1 MIYFET
7 DRLLL
12 RDWSGDDLEPF
23 AAMNADEKVMEF
35 YPAIIDREGSDTLA
49 MRLQQDMDAIG
60 FGLYAAEVKS
70 TGNFIGY
77 VGISEVRFPAD
88 FAPALEIGWRLAA
101 ESWGHGY
108 ATEAAKACMAHA
120 FSEFGFPDL
129 VSFTTRGNK
138 RSIAVMERIGM
149 LRNPAD
155 DFEHP
160 NLPAG
165 HPLRP
170 HVLYRIENP
179 GMPNSAG

>member
-1 MIYFET
+1 MIHLET

-23 AAMNADEKVMEF
+23 AAMNADENVMEF
-35 YPAIIDREGSDTLA
+35 YPAVYSREESDVIA
-49 MRLQQDMDAIG
+49 MRLQQDLDANG
-60 FGLYAAEVKS
+60 FGLYAVEVKS

-77 VGISEVRFPAD
+77 VGISEVKFEALFTPA
-88 FAPALEIGWRLAA
+88 AEIGWRLSFP
-101 ESWGHGY
+101 SWGHGY
-108 ATEAAKACMAHA
+108 ATEAARACLEHG
-120 FSEFGFPDL
+120 FSELGFCKL

-138 RSIAVMERIGM
+138 KSIAVMERIGM
-149 LRNPAD
+149 SRNPED

-179 GMPNSAG
+179 GTPILAG

>member
-1 MIYFET
+1 MIYLET
-7 DRLLL
+7 DRVLL

-23 AAMNADEKVMEF
+23 AAMNADEKVMEY
-35 YPAIIDREGSDTLA
+35 YPAIINREESDALA
-49 MRLQQDMDAIG
+49 MRLQQDMDAVG
-60 FGLYAAEVKS
+60 FGLYAVEDKS

-101 ESWGHGY
+101 TSWGHGF

-129 VSFTTRGNK
+129 VSFTTRGNTK
-138 RSIAVMERIGM
+138 SIAVMERIGM
-149 LRNPAD
+149 SRNPDD

-160 NLPAG
+160 NLPED

-179 GMPNSAG
+179 GMLNMAE

>member
-1 MIYFET
+1 MIYLET

-12 RDWSGDDLEPF
+12 RDWRGDDLEPF
-23 AAMNADEKVMEF
+23 AAMNADEKVMKF
-35 YPAIIDREGSDTLA
+35 YPATINREESDTLA

-60 FGLYAAEVKS
+60 FGLYAVEVKS
-70 TGNFIGY
+70 AGNFIGY

-129 VSFTTRGNK
+129 VSFTTRRNTK
-138 RSIAVMERIGM
+138 SIAVMERIGM
-149 LRNPAD
+149 VRNPAD

-160 NLPAG
+160 RLPTG

-179 GMPNSAG
+179 NIPNVAD

>member
-1 MIYFET
+1 MIYLET
-7 DRLLL
+7 DRIVL

-23 AAMNADEKVMEF
+23 AAMNADERVMEF
-35 YPAIIDREGSDTLA
+35 YPAIIGREDSDALA
-49 MRLQQDMDAIG
+49 MRLQQDIDAIG
-60 FGLYAAEVKS
+60 FGLYALEVKS

-88 FAPALEIGWRLAA
+88 FAPALEIGWRLSAQ
-101 ESWGHGY
+101 SWGHGY
-108 ATEAAKACMAHA
+108 ATEAARACMAHA
-120 FSEFGFPDL
+120 FSKFEFPDL
-129 VSFTTRGNK
+129 VSFTTHRNK
-138 RSIAVMERIGM
+138 KSIAVMERIGM
-149 LRNPAD
+149 QRNPAD

-179 GMPNSAG
+179 GKSAGP

>member
-1 MIYFET
+1 MIYLET
-7 DRLLL
+7 DRMLL

-35 YPAIIDREGSDTLA
+35 YPATVSREDSDALA
-49 MRLQQDMDAIG
+49 MRLQQDMDLIG
-60 FGLYAAEVKS
+60 FGLYAVEVKS
-70 TGNFIGY
+70 TGDFIGY
-77 VGISEVRFPAD
+77 VGISQVRFPAD

-108 ATEAAKACMAHA
+108 ATEAARACMAHA
-120 FSEFGFPDL
+120 FSKLGFADL
-129 VSFTTRGNK
+129 VSFTTRGNTK
-138 RSIAVMERIGM
+138 SIAVMERIGM
-149 LRNPAD
+149 SRNPAD

-170 HVLYRIENP
+170 HVLYRISDP
-179 GMPNSAG
+179 DRSAGP